1 VYDLDASA
9 SANYIFTMRPE
20 LTKAIGTA
28 WRALGEPGDWWSGGE
43 RLKILSEARAARRC
57 RLCRARKAALSP
69 HTVEGSHDATTD
81 LPAAAVEAIHRI
93 VSDPGRLSE
102 AWYRRTIELGLSDEA
117 YVELLSIVAI
127 TTAVDTFDRASG
139 SPLRKA
145 PASVAGQPARRR
157 PRGARPGLGW
167 MPMLAPEDVTPDDP
181 PLYSSAGRIGGNVH
195 RALSLVPQ
203 AMMQFWDM
211 FEAMYLPQDAMRDF
225 GREYRAITHAQIEM
239 LAARVAVLN
248 QCVY

>member
-1 VYDLDASA
+1 
-9 SANYIFTMRPE
+9 MRPE
-20 LTKAIGTA
+20 LTKALDTA
-28 WRALGEPGDWWSGGE
+28 WRELGEPGVWWTGGE
-43 RLKILSEARAARRC
+43 RLRILSEARAARQC
-57 RLCRARKAALSP
+57 ELCRVRKAALSP
-69 HTVEGSHDATTD
+69 HTVAGCHDFATD
-81 LPAAAVEAIHRI
+81 LPAAAIEAIHRI

-117 YVELLSIVAI
+117 YVELLAVVAI
-127 TTAVDTFDRASG
+127 ATAVDTFDRARG
-139 SPLRKA
+139 SPPRQA
-145 PASVAGQPARRR
+145 PAAVAGAPTRRR
-157 PRGARPGLGW
+157 PAGAKPGLGW

-225 GREYRAITHAQIEM
+225 AHEYRAINHAQIEM

>member
-1 VYDLDASA
+1 
-9 SANYIFTMRPE
+9 MRLE
-20 LTKAIGTA
+20 LTKTLDTA
-28 WRALGEPGDWWSGGE
+28 WRALGEPGVWWSGGE
-43 RLKILSEARAARRC
+43 RLHILVEARAAKQC
-57 RLCRARKAALSP
+57 ELCRGRKAALSP
-69 HTVEGSHDATTD
+69 HTVEGKHDAATD
-81 LPAAAVEAIHRI
+81 LPTAAIEAIHRI

-102 AWYRRTIELGLSDEA
+102 AWYRRTIGLGLSDEA
-117 YVELLSIVAI
+117 YVELLSVVAI
-127 TTAVDTFDRASG
+127 TTAVDTFDRARG
-139 SPLRKA
+139 SSLRKL
-145 PASVAGQPARRR
+145 PATVAGDPTRRR
-157 PRGARPGLGW
+157 PSGAKPGLGW

-225 GREYRAITHAQIEM
+225 GREYRGISHAQIEM